1 MTAAIAK
8 KLAEVGRAVGF
19 GVPKDGRNQQQ
30 RYDYV
35 SAAQVKILVGPELAR
50 RNVAVSSQVEILMT
64 DSITTKAGGEMQRI
78 TARVT
83 LTFVDGD
90 SGESLQSQG
99 IGGGSDSGDKAAMKA
114 FTAAEKY
121 AYVGAFCLAFGEDP
135 EADEEVDR
143 QTSGPAPRP
152 RDEQRREPRR
162 DDSSRPSAASAEP
175 SEALKDALADLAV
188 CEDEDSISHWW
199 DKWLDRLRG
208 FEPQDKQRVWAAMS
222 ERARLLRIDTN
233 TLNRLREDAAKRRAQ
248 AA

>member
-1 MTAAIAK
+1 
-8 KLAEVGRAVGF
+8 
-19 GVPKDGRNQQQ
+19 
-30 RYDYV
+30 
-35 SAAQVKILVGPELAR
+35 
-50 RNVAVSSQVEILMT
+50 QVEILLT
-64 DSITTKAGGEMQRI
+64 DSITTKSGGEMQRI

-143 QTSGPAPRP
+143 QTSGSAPRP
-152 RDEQRREPRR
+152 REEQRRE
-162 DDSSRPSAASAEP
+162 RPAPAEP
-175 SEALKDALADLAV
+175 SEEIKDALADLAV

-199 DKWLDRLRG
+199 DKWLGCLRG
-208 FEPQDKQRVWAAMS
+208 FAPQEKKQVWAAMS
-222 ERARLLRIDTN
+222 ERGRVLRIDTD